1 MLTEGEG
8 FLPVLTER
16 LTEVVTWLLT
26 EPFVCKLLKAPG
38 HGYLTHLT
46 MSHEWG
52 HILSIG
58 SDIASFCNMSYR
70 RGSVQPPIPVLL
82 L

>member
-1 MLTEGEG
+1 VLTEDEG

-16 LTEVVTWLLT
+16 LTEVVMWLLT

-38 HGYLTHLT
+38 RGYLTHLA
-46 MSHEWG
+46 MSHERG
-52 HILSIG
+52 RILSIR

-70 RGSVQPPIPVLL
+70 
-82 L
+82 